1 MRVFCLGRS
10 SARSAVA
17 RENGIR
23 GVPWFRIAVTTTR
36 IGINADR
43 GYRLPC
49 VVGVGTATQMIK
61 TGDLVEVDGS
71 KGSVRVIR
79 G

>member
-1 MRVFCLGRS
+1 MS
-10 SARSAVA
+10 
-17 RENGIR
+17 
-23 GVPWFRIAVTTTR
+23 TTR